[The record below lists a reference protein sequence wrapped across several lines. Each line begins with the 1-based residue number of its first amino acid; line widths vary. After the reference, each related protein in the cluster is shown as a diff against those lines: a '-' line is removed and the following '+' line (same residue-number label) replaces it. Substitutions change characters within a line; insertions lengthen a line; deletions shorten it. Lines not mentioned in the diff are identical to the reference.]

1 MDAAWPGKEQSVY
14 RRILVPVDGSPAS
27 AQGIEEAIRLAK
39 PMRSRVRLLHAID
52 DLSVSRAGYA
62 RDGSSQL
69 RAEAARMLARS
80 AEHVRSAG
88 VEVDTVLYSEADG
101 TVANLVEDE
110 AREWHADLI
119 IAGTR
124 GRRGL
129 GQLLLG
135 SSTERIVRGSC
146 VPVLLVHATA
156 DEQAAV
162 G

>member
-1 MDAAWPGKEQSVY
+1 MY
-14 RRILVPVDGSPAS
+14 RRILVPIDGSPAS
-27 AQGIEEAIRLAK
+27 AQGIEEAIRLAR

-62 RDGSSQL
+62 HDRLQQL
-69 RAEAARMLARS
+69 REEASRMLARS
-80 AEHVRSAG
+80 AERVRSAG
-88 VEVDTVLYSEADG
+88 VEVDTVLYNETDG
-101 TVANLVEDE
+101 TVASLVADE
-110 AREWHADLI
+110 ARGWHADLI

-135 SSTERIVRGSC
+135 SSTERIVRGSS
-146 VPVLLVHATA
+146 VPVLLVHAA
-156 DEQAAV
+156 AGEQAAT

>member
-1 MDAAWPGKEQSVY
+1 VY
-14 RRILVPVDGSPAS
+14 RRILVPIDGSPAS
-27 AQGIEEAIRLAK
+27 AQGIEEAIRLAR

-52 DLSVSRAGYA
+52 DLSVSRAGFAYD
-62 RDGSSQL
+62 RSPEL

-80 AEHVRSAG
+80 AERVRSAG
-88 VEVDTVLYSEADG
+88 VEVETVLYNEADG
-101 TVANLVEDE
+101 TVASLVADE
-110 AREWHADLI
+110 ARGWHADLI

-135 SSTERIVRGSC
+135 SSTERIVRGAG
-146 VPVLLVHATA
+146 VPVLLVHAAAGEQTA
-156 DEQAAV
+156 A

>member
-1 MDAAWPGKEQSVY
+1 MY
-14 RRILVPVDGSPAS
+14 RRILVPIDGSPAS
-27 AQGIEEAIRLAK
+27 AQGVAEAIRLAR
-39 PMRSRVRLLHAID
+39 PMGSRVRLLHAID

-62 RDGSSQL
+62 HDGAPQL

-80 AEHVRSAG
+80 AERVRRAG
-88 VEVDTVLYSEADG
+88 IEVDTVLYNETDG
-101 TVANLVEDE
+101 TVASLVADE
-110 AREWHADLI
+110 ARGWHADLI

-135 SSTERIVRGSC
+135 SSTERIVRGSS
-146 VPVLLVHATA
+146 VPVLLVHAGGG
-156 DEQAAV
+156 EQADA

>member
-1 MDAAWPGKEQSVY
+1 MY
-14 RRILVPVDGSPAS
+14 RRILVPIDGSPAS
-27 AQGIEEAIRLAK
+27 AQGIEEAIRLAR

-62 RDGSSQL
+62 HDRSQQL
-69 RAEAARMLARS
+69 REEASRMLARS
-80 AEHVRSAG
+80 AERVRSAG
-88 VEVDTVLYSEADG
+88 VEVDTVLYNETDG
-101 TVANLVEDE
+101 TVASLVADE
-110 AREWHADLI
+110 ARGWHADLI

-135 SSTERIVRGSC
+135 SSTERIVRGSS
-146 VPVLLVHATA
+146 VPVLLVHAA
-156 DEQAAV
+156 VGEQATA